1 MKRRFNG
8 IASWTMTSLLTL
20 GLGAGVV
27 LMTGTNGVVT
37 AAAPSSTPSTSVATT
52 APTTVGSTS
61 RPTTISFKDDGVT
74 YTVLAG
80 SAASHSDY

>member
-1 MKRRFNG
+1 
-8 IASWTMTSLLTL
+8 
-20 GLGAGVV
+20 
-27 LMTGTNGVVT
+27 
-37 AAAPSSTPSTSVATT
+37 VATT
-52 APTTVGSTS
+52 VPTTVGSTS